1 VAPPITQISFVVS
14 LVINSLSLNPAVP
27 NTTLT
32 GLKQRLGH
40 AAVFSFHCSS
50 VVSSGPHSSNERQD
64 YEKLRK
70 WDGCEGRESR
80 EIHTMMFTAAV
91 VEVLAS
97 TGIPV
102 PGLNATLLNLNP
114 SAGDLFQDPWNGT

>member
-1 VAPPITQISFVVS
+1 MRLYLRSTVR
-14 LVINSLSLNPAVP
+14 SLS
-27 NTTLT
+27 
-32 GLKQRLGH
+32 
-40 AAVFSFHCSS
+40 AAVVF
-50 VVSSGPHSSNERQD
+50 PEMNAKTI
-64 YEKLRK
+64 EKLRK

-80 EIHTMMFTAAV
+80 EAHTMMFTAAV

-114 SAGDLFQDPWNGT
+114 SAGDLFQDPWNGTYAAVPLALNLISSGAV